1 MGAFFGEPIVII
13 DDDKAIRKTLQLH
26 FEPQGMEVITASHGK
41 EGLEKL
47 EGLDSAII
55 ILDLRL
61 PDTDGVELLK
71 EISKKGKKYYSIII
85 TGHPDMESTVK
96 AVQCGVGEYI
106 HKPIDIQELDNA
118 VAKAAD
124 FFSSMQASEES
135 FVPIQPMEL
144 ADNIIVG
151 KGPIIK
157 ELFKRVGMVSMSK
170 STVLIT
176 GESGTGKELVARAIH
191 MSSQSASSPFISVNC
206 STIVDTLLESELFG
220 HVKGAFTGAINTR
233 EGRFSLAGDGTIF
246 LDEIAELSFDLQAKL
261 LRVLQEREF
270 EMVGGT
276 QKIKTNCRVLSATNK
291 NLEQMVQQGKFREDL
306 YYRIR
311 VINIHIP
318 PLRERGGDISHLAVY
333 FIAKKAMETGR
344 DIKFVSHEALDWLK
358 SQNWKGNVRELENV
372 ITHAV
377 IMSHGNRL
385 FLKHFM
391 SAFTETNDSHV
402 PVPGFSPDDSFH
414 PVREEFRPVSLSEVE
429 KEQIARTLNHTKWHK
444 GETCRIL
451 GTTRP
456 RLDRKIKKYGIVASL
471 HYPKQS

>member
-1 MGAFFGEPIVII
+1 MGERPAIPILIV

-26 FEPQGMEVITASHGK
+26 FEAQGWQVETANYGQ

-47 EGLDSAII
+47 EVLDSAII

-71 EISKKGKKYYSIII
+71 EISKKGKKFYSIIV
-85 TGHPDMESTVK
+85 TGYPDMESTVK

-118 VAKAAD
+118 VAKAGD
-124 FFSSMQASEES
+124 FFFSLINTEES
-135 FVPIQPMEL
+135 LVPIPP
-144 ADNIIVG
+144 ADQTENVIVG

-170 STVLIT
+170 STVLIS

-191 MSSQSASSPFISVNC
+191 MSSQNASSPFVSVNC
-206 STIVDTLLESELFG
+206 SAIVGTLLESELFG
-220 HVKGAFTGAINTR
+220 HVKGAFTGAISNK
-233 EGRFSLAGDGTIF
+233 EGRFALAGDGTIF

-270 EMVGGT
+270 EQVGGT
-276 QKIKTNCRVLSATNK
+276 QKIRANCRVLSAANK
-291 NLEQMVQQGKFREDL
+291 NLEQLVHQGKFREDL

-318 PLRERGGDISHLAVY
+318 PLRERVEDIPHLVLH
-333 FIAKKAMETGR
+333 FIAKKGAETMR
-344 DIKFVSHEALDWLK
+344 DIKYVSREALNWLMA
-358 SQNWKGNVRELENV
+358 QRWKGNVRQLENV
-372 ITHAV
+372 VTHAV
-377 IMSHGNRL
+377 IMSQGDRL
-385 FLKHFM
+385 FVKHFM
-391 SAFTETNDSHV
+391 SAFNNQEDHDSGAQ
-402 PVPGFSPDDSFH
+402 VPGKEEASF
-414 PVREEFRPVSLSEVE
+414 PPSEEYRPISLSEME
-429 KEQIARTLNHTKWHK
+429 KEQIMRTLQFTKWHK

-456 RLDRKIKKYGIVASL
+456 RLDRKIKKYGIISSPA
-471 HYPKQS
+471 YYKEN